1 MIVHDYDLN
10 IVPGGVPLTVRLS
23 QYDSDISL
31 VFRLY
36 ASKGDFLVED
46 GTTVEIRG
54 RKPNGETFAH
64 SGTVSGNMV
73 TIPFYEDMTD
83 VSGKTVCEITLE
95 HDQKS
100 LSTSNFYINIEPVAL
115 DKRTRVPV
123 FITFWNGEYLLLQ
136 MEVENGADAVYPNDP
151 PERPET
157 ERYFYEFDGWSKK
170 TDDNTPD
177 DDALLNLTKAR
188 AVYACFITHTK
199 SRIIYYNRTVQVSE
213 DIIIDSA
220 DAIYNGEVPTI
231 PSTENNTFTF
241 AGWSFL
247 DDNRLNV
254 NALKHVDEP
263 TRIVYAVFTITGP
276 TFIVDF
282 VYNGVTLQS
291 SIVPYGGSAHYTSLV
306 PEKSSTSSKDYGFS
320 GWSLTD
326 DNTVDEGALTNV
338 LENRTLYP
346 CFVVTHT
353 RAIIVFWFDT
363 TKLEEQLIRDGAD
376 AVYQGS
382 TPVKASTDYEDYAFN
397 GWSRDSNDNTP
408 DADALTAVVEDRNV
422 YACFR
427 VSHFRAYITF
437 WNDTEE
443 IATYTVTD
451 GANAVYEEA
460 IPVKASTP
468 NWDYGFTGWSRDSND
483 NTVDDDALLA
493 VTTDRNVYACFEVIH
508 THATI
513 TFWNGDKQLRTL
525 TIVDWGDAEYT
536 GSEPKKASTEY
547 QDYEFNG
554 WSLGQDDNTPDENA
568 LREVITDRNVYACF
582 RVSHS
587 RAYVTFWNG
596 STELRKV
603 TVTDGADAEYNGSDP
618 KRQGDANNIYTFIG
632 WSLNSDDNTVDAN
645 ALKNV
650 TTDRN
655 LYACFQHTTTA
666 TVTFWNGDTALLV
679 ETVTGGP
686 SGGTATYADGETPTK
701 TGGDHDEYVFT
712 GWSLG
717 SDDNTVDANA
727 LKNVTTDRD
736 VYACYSYNKL
746 TFVSFMTNNGLTMLY
761 KATVRNGG
769 NATYAGSRPEMAAD
783 DIDSSY
789 TFVGWSFF
797 DHPAV
802 GAQDPD
808 ILKNVYNDRTVY
820 AVFKGSNEIADSWE
834 TIISYANAGTIASHY
849 SVGKYKFLYGSRTD
863 CMRIKYINSGYRLA
877 SNNNYAHVVFL
888 SFSSNN
894 KHSITNYRVDTETDD
909 GWEKTYLRKSLNENA
924 LSLLAVEDAAKEV
937 KVPYIKQVY
946 KGSYDGHPSYEETQ
960 AECIDKVWLPT
971 YEEAKNNIAYTRRYE
986 KRWIRDLDYWVQHYW
1001 TYCDYSGLEMDK
1013 AQNDNYYDFM
1023 FAL

>member
-1 MIVHDYDLN
+1 
-10 IVPGGVPLTVRLS
+10 
-23 QYDSDISL
+23 
-31 VFRLY
+31 
-36 ASKGDFLVED
+36 
-46 GTTVEIRG
+46 
-54 RKPNGETFAH
+54 
-64 SGTVSGNMV
+64 
-73 TIPFYEDMTD
+73 
-83 VSGKTVCEITLE
+83 
-95 HDQKS
+95 
-100 LSTSNFYINIEPVAL
+100 
-115 DKRTRVPV
+115 
-123 FITFWNGEYLLLQ
+123 
-136 MEVENGADAVYPNDP
+136 
-151 PERPET
+151 
-157 ERYFYEFDGWSKK
+157 
-170 TDDNTPD
+170 
-177 DDALLNLTKAR
+177 
-188 AVYACFITHTK
+188 
-199 SRIIYYNRTVQVSE
+199 
-213 DIIIDSA
+213 
-220 DAIYNGEVPTI
+220 
-231 PSTENNTFTF
+231 
-241 AGWSFL
+241 
-247 DDNRLNV
+247 V

-263 TRIVYAVFTITGP
+263 VRIVYAVFTITGP
-276 TFIVDF
+276 TFTVDF

-291 SIVPYGGSAHYTSLV
+291 SIVPYGGNAHYTSLV

-460 IPVKASTP
+460 IPEKASTA

-554 WSLGQDDNTPDENA
+554 WSLGQNDNTPDANA

-596 STELRKV
+596 ETELRKV

-632 WSLNSDDNTVDAN
+632 WSLNADDNTVDAN

-666 TVTFWNGDTALLV
+666 TVTFWNGETPLLV

-701 TGGDHDEYVFT
+701 TGGVHDEYIFT

-717 SDDNTVDANA
+717 NDDNTVDANA

-736 VYACYSYNKL
+736 VYACYSHNTL

-769 NATYAGSRPEMAAD
+769 DATYAGSTPQMDAD
-783 DIDSSY
+783 DFDGAY
-789 TFVGWSFF
+789 TFVGWSYIQN
-797 DHPAV
+797 PAV
-802 GAQDPD
+802 GYQNANA
-808 ILKNVYNDRTVY
+808 LKNVTSDRTVY
-820 AVFKGSNEIADSWE
+820 AVFKGSNEITDSWE
-834 TIISYANAGTIASHY
+834 TIINYANAGTIASHY
-849 SVGKYKFLYGSRTD
+849 SVGKYKFLYANRTD
-863 CMRIKYINSGYRLA
+863 DCMKIRYINSGYRLS
-877 SNNNYAHVVFL
+877 SNNNYANVVFC
-888 SFSSNN
+888 SFASNHQRGIN
-894 KHSITNYRVDTETDD
+894 DSDIETNG
-909 GWEKTYLRKSLNENA
+909 GWANTYLREMLNSKSLLNSELRNA
-924 LSLLAVEDAAKEV
+924 VKAV
-937 KVPYIKQVY
+937 KVPYDKYVY
-946 KGSYDGHPSYEETQ
+946 AGTGYGGAYYEKAQGEVV
-960 AECIDKVWLPT
+960 DYVWLPT
-971 YEEAKNNIAYTRRYE
+971 YDDVKNDTAFMRRYD
-986 KRWIRDLDYWVQHYW
+986 KRWIRNLDNWIQYNWCY
-1001 TYCDYSGLEMDK
+1001 YDYSGIHIDK
-1013 AQNDNYYDFM
+1013 ANVVNYYDIM